1 MESLKKN
8 RIYFLYRNINY
19 LVYWNINLVYEGKNY
34 NFDIPNNVTIDY
46 LKELSSKIFN
56 SDKAL
61 LDLVYK
67 NKKFQIN
74 DENTLIR
81 DLIPEGENN
90 AILTV
95 KINKNEKS
103 PKMGGSFPLATLKSK
118 KFENSEKKELKNINE
133 SLNLEKSNIK
143 TIKNIKLYKE
153 KNENKSM
160 DKKDAKS
167 GKLLKSNNKFCSR
180 NIFMINNSKSINL
193 INKDFDQKI
202 FESTFFKKNKELLAL
217 MKEFNT
223 KIKEV
228 YLSLYK
234 KCKNAGIN
242 NININNNNFSSLTN
256 NSSISS
262 NSNGINNNY
271 FLELTI
277 FEKKLIDFEDKQI
290 KYYRR
295 LLELIQKYYQ
305 NEDFLKLNEFFT
317 NLFIFGINNYK
328 DNTSESIRLIKLKK
342 LLNNNN
348 NNSSLGSS
356 SSKNINKSLPPL
368 NLKNNNSSMIF
379 DKKNN
384 SVNINNSN
392 IYGINSAKN
401 IDNNSTNRQMGSEDE
416 KEKENSKNII
426 NKDNGVKKLRIK
438 RASLVVESKLSMN
451 NINKDD
457 NKNDDNSE
465 KNSFEKNNIN
475 KPNPFPIRKV
485 GTCNTLINLRTRKFS
500 VINEND
506 NDMNISEREM
516 NNNGYGNKKLLN
528 SNLRSS
534 LNYRNSPMKERRII
548 IDPIKIRKKAMN
560 EPLNENV
567 LLSKRKITDINVSS
581 MTVNDSNFNRDKK
594 ASPKKKTKKGINK
607 YDFFM

>member
-1 MESLKKN
+1 M
-8 RIYFLYRNINY
+8 
-19 LVYWNINLVYEGKNY
+19 NINLVYEGKNY

-67 NKKFQIN
+67 NQKFQIN

-81 DLIPEGENN
+81 DLIPNGENN

-95 KINKNEKS
+95 KINKSENS
-103 PKMGGSFPLATLKSK
+103 PKKGEPIPLATLKSK
-118 KFENSEKKELKNINE
+118 KLDSSEKKELKKINE
-133 SLNLEKSNIK
+133 SLNMEKSNIK
-143 TIKNIKLYKE
+143 AIKNIKLFKE
-153 KNENKSM
+153 KSENKSM
-160 DKKDAKS
+160 DKKDTKS
-167 GKLLKSNNKFCSR
+167 GKLLKNNKFGNR

-193 INKDFDQKI
+193 INKDFDAKI
-202 FESTFFKKNKELLAL
+202 FESTFIKKNKELLSL
-217 MKEFNT
+217 MKEFNS

-234 KCKNAGIN
+234 KFKNAGVN
-242 NININNNNFSSLTN
+242 NININYNNYSSLSN

-271 FLELTI
+271 FYELTI
-277 FEKKLIDFEDKQI
+277 YEKKLIDFEDKQI

-305 NEDFLKLNEFFT
+305 NEDFSKLNEFFT
-317 NLFIFGINNYK
+317 NLFIFGINNIK

-348 NNSSLGSS
+348 NNNSSLGNS

-368 NLKNNNSSMIF
+368 NFKNNNSSFFF
-379 DKKNN
+379 DKKNKSIN
-384 SVNINNSN
+384 MNNSN

-401 IDNNSTNRQMGSEDE
+401 NNNISANNQIGSEDE
-416 KEKENSKNII
+416 KEKSKKINSI
-426 NKDNGVKKLRIK
+426 DDRVKKPDPR
-438 RASLVVESKLSMN
+438 RSSLIVESKLSIN

-457 NKNDDNSE
+457 NKSVNNSA
-465 KNSFEKNNIN
+465 NNFFEKNNN
-475 KPNPFPIRKV
+475 EPSPLQIRKAP
-485 GTCNTLINLRTRKFS
+485 TSSTFINLKNRKFS
-500 VINEND
+500 VISDKINNMNINEQENND
-506 NDMNISEREM
+506 NGYMKRLL
-516 NNNGYGNKKLLN
+516 NNNL
-528 SNLRSS
+528 SSS
-534 LNYRNSPMKERRII
+534 LIYRNSPKKVRRII
-548 IDPIKIRKKAMN
+548 IERNSPGRLKKKVMN
-560 EPLNENV
+560 ESLNENA
-567 LLSKRKITDINVSS
+567 LLNKRKIIDINVSS
-581 MTVNDSNFNRDKK
+581 MTVNDSNFIRDKRS
-594 ASPKKKTKKGINK
+594 SPKKKLKKDINK

>member
-1 MESLKKN
+1 M
-8 RIYFLYRNINY
+8 
-19 LVYWNINLVYEGKNY
+19 NINLVYEGKNY

-475 KPNPFPIRKV
+475 EPNPFPIRKV

-516 NNNGYGNKKLLN
+516 NNNGYWNKKLLN

>member
-1 MESLKKN
+1 M
-8 RIYFLYRNINY
+8 
-19 LVYWNINLVYEGKNY
+19 NINLVYEGKNY

-133 SLNLEKSNIK
+133 SLNMEKSNIK

-153 KNENKSM
+153 KSENKSM

-475 KPNPFPIRKV
+475 EPNPFPIRKV

>member
-1 MESLKKN
+1 M
-8 RIYFLYRNINY
+8 
-19 LVYWNINLVYEGKNY
+19 NINLVYEGKNY

-103 PKMGGSFPLATLKSK
+103 PKIGGPIPLATLKSK

-133 SLNLEKSNIK
+133 RLNMEKSNIK

-153 KNENKSM
+153 KSENKSM

-277 FEKKLIDFEDKQI
+277 FEKKLIEFEDKQI

-475 KPNPFPIRKV
+475 EPNPFPIRKV

>member
-1 MESLKKN
+1 M
-8 RIYFLYRNINY
+8 
-19 LVYWNINLVYEGKNY
+19 NINLVYEGKNY

-67 NKKFQIN
+67 NQKFQIS

-81 DLIPEGENN
+81 DLIPKGEDN

-95 KINKNEKS
+95 QINKSENS
-103 PKMGGSFPLATLKSK
+103 PKNGELIPLATLKSK
-118 KFENSEKKELKNINE
+118 KLESSDKKELKKINE
-133 SLNLEKSNIK
+133 SLNMEKSNIK
-143 TIKNIKLYKE
+143 AIKNIKLFKE
-153 KNENKSM
+153 KSETKSM
-160 DKKDAKS
+160 DKKENKS
-167 GKLLKSNNKFCSR
+167 GKLLKNNKFSNR
-180 NIFMINNSKSINL
+180 NIFMVNNSKSINL
-193 INKDFDQKI
+193 INKDFDSKI
-202 FESTFFKKNKELLAL
+202 FESTFIKKNKELLSL
-217 MKEFNT
+217 MKEFNS

-234 KCKNAGIN
+234 KFKNAGVN
-242 NININNNNFSSLTN
+242 NININYNNYSSLSN

-271 FLELTI
+271 FYELTI
-277 FEKKLIDFEDKQI
+277 YEKKLIDFEDKQI

-328 DNTSESIRLIKLKK
+328 DNTSESIKLIKLKK

-368 NLKNNNSSMIF
+368 NFKNNNSSSIF

-384 SVNINNSN
+384 SINMNNSN
-392 IYGINSAKN
+392 MYGINSVKN
-401 IDNNSTNRQMGSEDE
+401 INNNSINKQMGSEEE
-416 KEKENSKNII
+416 KEKAKSINSN
-426 NKDNGVKKLRIK
+426 DGEVKKSKIR
-438 RASLVVESKLSMN
+438 RSSLMVKSKLTMN
-451 NINKDD
+451 NINRED
-457 NKNDDNSE
+457 NKSVDNSE
-465 KNSFEKNNIN
+465 NNSFEKNNN
-475 KPNPFPIRKV
+475 EPSPLPIRKAP
-485 GTCNTLINLRTRKFS
+485 TSNYLFNLKNRKFS
-500 VINEND
+500 VISEKINNMNSIEQEIND
-506 NDMNISEREM
+506 
-516 NNNGYGNKKLLN
+516 NGYGNRIFLN
-528 SNLRSS
+528 NNLSS
-534 LNYRNSPMKERRII
+534 SINYRNSPRKERRITI
-548 IDPIKIRKKAMN
+548 EENSPSKIKKKAMN
-560 EPLNENV
+560 ESLNENAF
-567 LLSKRKITDINVSS
+567 LNKRKIIDINVSS
-581 MTVNDSNFNRDKK
+581 MTVNDSNFIRDKK
-594 ASPKKKTKKGINK
+594 SSPKKKSKKDMNK

>member
-1 MESLKKN
+1 M
-8 RIYFLYRNINY
+8 
-19 LVYWNINLVYEGKNY
+19 NINLVYEGKNY

-67 NKKFQIN
+67 NQKFQIS

-81 DLIPEGENN
+81 DLIPRGEDN

-95 KINKNEKS
+95 QINKSENS
-103 PKMGGSFPLATLKSK
+103 PKNGEPIPLVTLKSK
-118 KFENSEKKELKNINE
+118 KLESSDKKELKKINE
-133 SLNLEKSNIK
+133 SLNMEKSNIK
-143 TIKNIKLYKE
+143 AIKNIKLFKE
-153 KNENKSM
+153 KSETKSM
-160 DKKDAKS
+160 DKKDNKS
-167 GKLLKSNNKFCSR
+167 GKLLKNNKFSNR
-180 NIFMINNSKSINL
+180 NIFMVNNSKSINL
-193 INKDFDQKI
+193 INKDFDSKI
-202 FESTFFKKNKELLAL
+202 FESTFIKKNKELLSL
-217 MKEFNT
+217 MKEFNS

-234 KCKNAGIN
+234 KFKNAGVN
-242 NININNNNFSSLTN
+242 NININYNNYSSLSN

-271 FLELTI
+271 FYELTI
-277 FEKKLIDFEDKQI
+277 YEKKLIDFEDKQI

-328 DNTSESIRLIKLKK
+328 NNTSESIKLIKLKK

-368 NLKNNNSSMIF
+368 NFKNNNSSSNF

-384 SVNINNSN
+384 SINMNNSN
-392 IYGINSAKN
+392 MYGINSVKN
-401 IDNNSTNRQMGSEDE
+401 INNDSINKQMGNEEE
-416 KEKENSKNII
+416 KEKSKSI
-426 NKDNGVKKLRIK
+426 NRRSSLKVK
-438 RASLVVESKLSMN
+438 SKLSMN

-457 NKNDDNSE
+457 NKSVDNSE
-465 KNSFEKNNIN
+465 NNSFEKNNN
-475 KPNPFPIRKV
+475 DPSPLPIRKAP
-485 GTCNTLINLRTRKFS
+485 TSNYLFNLKNRKFS
-500 VINEND
+500 VISEKINNMNSIEQEIND
-506 NDMNISEREM
+506 
-516 NNNGYGNKKLLN
+516 NGYGNRIFLN
-528 SNLRSS
+528 NNLSS
-534 LNYRNSPMKERRII
+534 SINYRNSPRKERRITI
-548 IDPIKIRKKAMN
+548 EENTPSKIKKKAMN
-560 EPLNENV
+560 ESLNENA
-567 LLSKRKITDINVSS
+567 LLNKRKIIDINVSS
-581 MTVNDSNFNRDKK
+581 MTVNDSNFIRDKK
-594 ASPKKKTKKGINK
+594 SSPKKKSKRDMNK

>member
-1 MESLKKN
+1 M
-8 RIYFLYRNINY
+8 
-19 LVYWNINLVYEGKNY
+19 NINLVYEGKNY

-103 PKMGGSFPLATLKSK
+103 PKIGGPIPLATLKSK

-133 SLNLEKSNIK
+133 SLNMEKSNIK

-153 KNENKSM
+153 KSENKSM

-277 FEKKLIDFEDKQI
+277 FEKKLIEFEDKQI

-475 KPNPFPIRKV
+475 EPNPFPIRKV

-516 NNNGYGNKKLLN
+516 NNNGYWNKKLLN

>member
-1 MESLKKN
+1 M
-8 RIYFLYRNINY
+8 
-19 LVYWNINLVYEGKNY
+19 NINLVYEGKNY

-67 NKKFQIN
+67 NQKFQIS

-81 DLIPEGENN
+81 DLIPKGEDN

-95 KINKNEKS
+95 QINKSENS
-103 PKMGGSFPLATLKSK
+103 PKKGEPIPLATLKSK
-118 KFENSEKKELKNINE
+118 KLESSDKKELKKINE
-133 SLNLEKSNIK
+133 SLNMEKSNIK
-143 TIKNIKLYKE
+143 AIKNIKLFKE
-153 KNENKSM
+153 KSETKSM
-160 DKKDAKS
+160 DKKENKS
-167 GKLLKSNNKFCSR
+167 GKLLKNNKFSNR
-180 NIFMINNSKSINL
+180 NIFMVNNSKSINL
-193 INKDFDQKI
+193 INKDFDSKI
-202 FESTFFKKNKELLAL
+202 FESTFIKKNKELLSL
-217 MKEFNT
+217 MKEFNS

-234 KCKNAGIN
+234 KFKNAGVN
-242 NININNNNFSSLTN
+242 NININYNNYSSLSN

-271 FLELTI
+271 FYELTI
-277 FEKKLIDFEDKQI
+277 YEKKLIDFEDKQI

-328 DNTSESIRLIKLKK
+328 DNTSESIKLIKLKK

-368 NLKNNNSSMIF
+368 NFKNNNSSSIF

-384 SVNINNSN
+384 SINMNNSN
-392 IYGINSAKN
+392 MYGINSVKN
-401 IDNNSTNRQMGSEDE
+401 INNNSINKQMGSEEE
-416 KEKENSKNII
+416 KEKAKSINSN
-426 NKDNGVKKLRIK
+426 DGEVKKSKIR
-438 RASLVVESKLSMN
+438 RSSLMVKSKLTMN
-451 NINKDD
+451 NINRED
-457 NKNDDNSE
+457 NKSVDNSE
-465 KNSFEKNNIN
+465 NNSFEKNNN
-475 KPNPFPIRKV
+475 EPSPLPIRKAP
-485 GTCNTLINLRTRKFS
+485 TSNYLFNLKNRKFS
-500 VINEND
+500 VISEKINNMNSIEQEIND
-506 NDMNISEREM
+506 
-516 NNNGYGNKKLLN
+516 NGYGNRIFLN
-528 SNLRSS
+528 NNLSS
-534 LNYRNSPMKERRII
+534 SINYRNSPRKERRITI
-548 IDPIKIRKKAMN
+548 EENSPSKIKKKAMN
-560 EPLNENV
+560 ESLNENAF
-567 LLSKRKITDINVSS
+567 LNKRKIIDINVSS
-581 MTVNDSNFNRDKK
+581 MTVNDSNFIRDKK
-594 ASPKKKTKKGINK
+594 SSPKKKSKKDMNK

>member
-1 MESLKKN
+1 M
-8 RIYFLYRNINY
+8 
-19 LVYWNINLVYEGKNY
+19 NINLVYEGKNY

-67 NKKFQIN
+67 NQKFQIN
-74 DENTLIR
+74 DDNTLIR
-81 DLIPEGENN
+81 DLIPNGENN

-95 KINKNEKS
+95 KINKSENS
-103 PKMGGSFPLATLKSK
+103 PKKGEPIPLATLKSK
-118 KFENSEKKELKNINE
+118 KLDSSEKKELKKINE
-133 SLNLEKSNIK
+133 SLNMEKSNIK
-143 TIKNIKLYKE
+143 AIKNIKLFKE
-153 KNENKSM
+153 KSENKSM
-160 DKKDAKS
+160 DKKDTKS
-167 GKLLKSNNKFCSR
+167 GKLLKNNKFGNR

-193 INKDFDQKI
+193 INKDFDAKI
-202 FESTFFKKNKELLAL
+202 FESTFIKKNKELLSL
-217 MKEFNT
+217 MKEFNS

-234 KCKNAGIN
+234 KFKNAGVN
-242 NININNNNFSSLTN
+242 NININYNNYSSLSN

-271 FLELTI
+271 FYELTI
-277 FEKKLIDFEDKQI
+277 YEKKLIDFEDKQI

-305 NEDFLKLNEFFT
+305 NEDFSKLNEFFT
-317 NLFIFGINNYK
+317 NLFIFGINNIK

-348 NNSSLGSS
+348 NNNSSLGNS

-368 NLKNNNSSMIF
+368 NFKNNNSSFIF

-384 SVNINNSN
+384 SVNMNNSN

-401 IDNNSTNRQMGSEDE
+401 NNNISANNQIGSEDE
-416 KEKENSKNII
+416 KEKSKKINSI
-426 NKDNGVKKLRIK
+426 DDRVKKPDPR
-438 RASLVVESKLSMN
+438 RSSLIVESKLSIN

-457 NKNDDNSE
+457 NKSVNNSA
-465 KNSFEKNNIN
+465 NNFFEQNNN
-475 KPNPFPIRKV
+475 EPSPLQIRKAP
-485 GTCNTLINLRTRKFS
+485 TSSTFINLKNRKFS
-500 VINEND
+500 VISDKINNMNINEQENND
-506 NDMNISEREM
+506 NGYMKRLL
-516 NNNGYGNKKLLN
+516 NNNL
-528 SNLRSS
+528 SSS
-534 LNYRNSPMKERRII
+534 LIYRNSPKKVRRII
-548 IDPIKIRKKAMN
+548 IERNSPGRLKKKVMN
-560 EPLNENV
+560 ESLNENA
-567 LLSKRKITDINVSS
+567 LLNKRKIIDINVSS
-581 MTVNDSNFNRDKK
+581 MTVNDSNFIRDKRS
-594 ASPKKKTKKGINK
+594 SPKKKLKKDINK

>member
-1 MESLKKN
+1 M
-8 RIYFLYRNINY
+8 
-19 LVYWNINLVYEGKNY
+19 NINLVYEGKNY

-67 NKKFQIN
+67 NQKFQIN

-81 DLIPEGENN
+81 DLIPNGENN

-95 KINKNEKS
+95 KINKSENS
-103 PKMGGSFPLATLKSK
+103 PKKGEPIPLATLKSK
-118 KFENSEKKELKNINE
+118 KLDSSEKKELKKINE
-133 SLNLEKSNIK
+133 SLNMEKSNIK
-143 TIKNIKLYKE
+143 AIKNIKLFKE
-153 KNENKSM
+153 KSENKSM
-160 DKKDAKS
+160 DKKDTKS
-167 GKLLKSNNKFCSR
+167 GKLLKNNKFGNR

-193 INKDFDQKI
+193 INKDFDAKI
-202 FESTFFKKNKELLAL
+202 FESTFIKKNKELLSL
-217 MKEFNT
+217 MKEFNS

-234 KCKNAGIN
+234 KFKNAGVN
-242 NININNNNFSSLTN
+242 NININYNNYSSLSN

-271 FLELTI
+271 FYELTI
-277 FEKKLIDFEDKQI
+277 YEKKLIDFEDKQI

-305 NEDFLKLNEFFT
+305 NEDFSKLNEFFT
-317 NLFIFGINNYK
+317 NLFIFGINNIK

-348 NNSSLGSS
+348 NNNSSLGNS

-368 NLKNNNSSMIF
+368 NFKNNNSSFFF
-379 DKKNN
+379 DKKNKSIN
-384 SVNINNSN
+384 MNNSN

-401 IDNNSTNRQMGSEDE
+401 NNNISANNQIGSEDE
-416 KEKENSKNII
+416 KEKSKKINSI
-426 NKDNGVKKLRIK
+426 DDRVKKPDPR
-438 RASLVVESKLSMN
+438 RSSLIVESKLSIN

-457 NKNDDNSE
+457 NKSVNNSA
-465 KNSFEKNNIN
+465 NNFFEKNNN
-475 KPNPFPIRKV
+475 EPSPLQIRKAP
-485 GTCNTLINLRTRKFS
+485 TSSTFINLKNRKFS
-500 VINEND
+500 VISDKINNMNINEQENND
-506 NDMNISEREM
+506 NGYMKRLL
-516 NNNGYGNKKLLN
+516 NNNL
-528 SNLRSS
+528 SSS
-534 LNYRNSPMKERRII
+534 LIYRNSPKKVRRII
-548 IDPIKIRKKAMN
+548 IERNSPGRLKKKVMN
-560 EPLNENV
+560 ESLNENA
-567 LLSKRKITDINVSS
+567 LLNKRKIIDINVSS
-581 MTVNDSNFNRDKK
+581 MTVNDSNFFRDKRS
-594 ASPKKKTKKGINK
+594 SPKKKLKKDINK

>member
-1 MESLKKN
+1 M
-8 RIYFLYRNINY
+8 
-19 LVYWNINLVYEGKNY
+19 NINLVYEGKNY

-153 KNENKSM
+153 KSENKSM

-475 KPNPFPIRKV
+475 EPNPFPIRKV

-516 NNNGYGNKKLLN
+516 NNNGYWNKKLLN

>member
-1 MESLKKN
+1 M
-8 RIYFLYRNINY
+8 
-19 LVYWNINLVYEGKNY
+19 NINLVYEGKNY

-67 NKKFQIN
+67 NQKFQIN
-74 DENTLIR
+74 DDNTLIR
-81 DLIPEGENN
+81 DLIPNGENN

-95 KINKNEKS
+95 KINKSENS
-103 PKMGGSFPLATLKSK
+103 PKKGEPIPLATLKSK
-118 KFENSEKKELKNINE
+118 KLDSSEKKELKKINE
-133 SLNLEKSNIK
+133 SLNVEKSSIK
-143 TIKNIKLYKE
+143 TIKNIKLFKE
-153 KNENKSM
+153 KSETKSM
-160 DKKDAKS
+160 DKKDSKI
-167 GKLLKSNNKFCSR
+167 GKLLKNNKFNNR

-193 INKDFDQKI
+193 INKDFDAKI
-202 FESTFFKKNKELLAL
+202 FESTFIKKNKELLSL
-217 MKEFNT
+217 MKEFNS

-234 KCKNAGIN
+234 KFKNAGVN
-242 NININNNNFSSLTN
+242 NININYNNYSSLSN

-271 FLELTI
+271 FYELTI
-277 FEKKLIDFEDKQI
+277 YEKKLIDFEDKQI

-317 NLFIFGINNYK
+317 NLFIFGINNIK

-348 NNSSLGSS
+348 NNNSSLGNS

-368 NLKNNNSSMIF
+368 NFKNNNSSFFF
-379 DKKNN
+379 DKKNKSIN
-384 SVNINNSN
+384 MNNSN

-401 IDNNSTNRQMGSEDE
+401 NNNISANNQIGSEDE
-416 KEKENSKNII
+416 KEKSKKINSI
-426 NKDNGVKKLRIK
+426 DDRVKKPDPR
-438 RASLVVESKLSMN
+438 RSSLIVESKLSIN

-457 NKNDDNSE
+457 NKSVNNSA
-465 KNSFEKNNIN
+465 NNFFEKNNN
-475 KPNPFPIRKV
+475 EPSPLQIRKAP
-485 GTCNTLINLRTRKFS
+485 TSSTFINLKNRKFS
-500 VINEND
+500 VISDKINNMNINEQENND
-506 NDMNISEREM
+506 NGYMKRLL
-516 NNNGYGNKKLLN
+516 NNNL
-528 SNLRSS
+528 SSS
-534 LNYRNSPMKERRII
+534 LIYRNSPKKVRRII
-548 IDPIKIRKKAMN
+548 IERNSPGRLKKKVMN
-560 EPLNENV
+560 ESLNENA
-567 LLSKRKITDINVSS
+567 LLNKRKIIDINVSS
-581 MTVNDSNFNRDKK
+581 MTVNDSNFIRDKRS
-594 ASPKKKTKKGINK
+594 SPKKKLKKDINK

>member
-1 MESLKKN
+1 M
-8 RIYFLYRNINY
+8 
-19 LVYWNINLVYEGKNY
+19 NINLVYEGKNY

-67 NKKFQIN
+67 NQKFQIN

-81 DLIPEGENN
+81 DLIPNGENN

-95 KINKNEKS
+95 KINKSENS
-103 PKMGGSFPLATLKSK
+103 PKKGEPIPLATLKSK
-118 KFENSEKKELKNINE
+118 KLDSSEKKELKKINE
-133 SLNLEKSNIK
+133 SLNMEKSNIK
-143 TIKNIKLYKE
+143 AIKNIKLFKE
-153 KNENKSM
+153 KSENKSM
-160 DKKDAKS
+160 DKKDTKS
-167 GKLLKSNNKFCSR
+167 GKLLKNNKFGNR

-193 INKDFDQKI
+193 INKDFDAKI
-202 FESTFFKKNKELLAL
+202 FESTFIKKNKELLSL
-217 MKEFNT
+217 MKEFNS

-234 KCKNAGIN
+234 KFKNAGVN
-242 NININNNNFSSLTN
+242 NININYNNYSSLSN

-271 FLELTI
+271 FYELTI
-277 FEKKLIDFEDKQI
+277 YEKKLIDFEDKQI

-305 NEDFLKLNEFFT
+305 NEDFSKLNEFFT
-317 NLFIFGINNYK
+317 NLFIFGINNIK

-348 NNSSLGSS
+348 NNNSSLGNS

-368 NLKNNNSSMIF
+368 NFKNNNSSFLF
-379 DKKNN
+379 DKKNKSIN
-384 SVNINNSN
+384 MNNSN

-401 IDNNSTNRQMGSEDE
+401 NNNISANNQIGSEDE
-416 KEKENSKNII
+416 KEKSKKINSI
-426 NKDNGVKKLRIK
+426 DDGVKKPNPR
-438 RASLVVESKLSMN
+438 RSSLIVESKLSIN

-457 NKNDDNSE
+457 NKSVNNSA
-465 KNSFEKNNIN
+465 NNFFEKNNN
-475 KPNPFPIRKV
+475 EPSPLQIRKAP
-485 GTCNTLINLRTRKFS
+485 TSSTFINLKNRKFS
-500 VINEND
+500 VI
-506 NDMNISEREM
+506 SEKINNM
-516 NNNGYGNKKLLN
+516 NNNEQENNDNGYMKRLLN
-528 SNLRSS
+528 NNLSSS
-534 LNYRNSPMKERRII
+534 LIYRNSPKKVRRII
-548 IDPIKIRKKAMN
+548 IERNSPGRLKKKVMN
-560 EPLNENV
+560 ESLNENA
-567 LLSKRKITDINVSS
+567 LLNKRKIIDINVSS
-581 MTVNDSNFNRDKK
+581 MTVNDSNFIRDKRS
-594 ASPKKKTKKGINK
+594 SPKKKLKKDINK

>member
-1 MESLKKN
+1 M
-8 RIYFLYRNINY
+8 
-19 LVYWNINLVYEGKNY
+19 NINLVYEGKNY

-295 LLELIQKYYQ
+295 LLELIQKYNQ

-475 KPNPFPIRKV
+475 EPNPFPIRKV

>member
-1 MESLKKN
+1 M
-8 RIYFLYRNINY
+8 
-19 LVYWNINLVYEGKNY
+19 NINLVYEGKNY

-133 SLNLEKSNIK
+133 SLNMEKSNIK

-153 KNENKSM
+153 KSENKSM

-475 KPNPFPIRKV
+475 EPNPFPIRKV

-506 NDMNISEREM
+506 NDMNISEREI

>member
-1 MESLKKN
+1 M
-8 RIYFLYRNINY
+8 
-19 LVYWNINLVYEGKNY
+19 NINLVYEGKNY

-67 NKKFQIN
+67 NQKFQIS

-81 DLIPEGENN
+81 DLIPKGEDN

-95 KINKNEKS
+95 QINKSENS
-103 PKMGGSFPLATLKSK
+103 PKNGELIPLATLKSK
-118 KFENSEKKELKNINE
+118 KLESSDKKELKKINE
-133 SLNLEKSNIK
+133 SLNMEKSNIK
-143 TIKNIKLYKE
+143 AIKNIKLFKE
-153 KNENKSM
+153 KSETKSM
-160 DKKDAKS
+160 DKKENKS
-167 GKLLKSNNKFCSR
+167 GKLLKNNKFSNR
-180 NIFMINNSKSINL
+180 NIFMVNNSKSINL
-193 INKDFDQKI
+193 INKDFDSKI
-202 FESTFFKKNKELLAL
+202 FESTFIKKNKELLSL
-217 MKEFNT
+217 MKEFNS

-234 KCKNAGIN
+234 KFKNAGVN
-242 NININNNNFSSLTN
+242 NININYNNYSSLSN

-271 FLELTI
+271 FYELTI
-277 FEKKLIDFEDKQI
+277 YEKKLIDFEDKQI

-328 DNTSESIRLIKLKK
+328 DNTSESIKLIKLKK

-368 NLKNNNSSMIF
+368 NFKNNNSSSIF

-384 SVNINNSN
+384 SINMNNSN
-392 IYGINSAKN
+392 MYGINSVKN
-401 IDNNSTNRQMGSEDE
+401 INNNSINKQMGSEEE
-416 KEKENSKNII
+416 KEKAKSINSN
-426 NKDNGVKKLRIK
+426 DGEVKKSKIR
-438 RASLVVESKLSMN
+438 RSSLMVKSKLTMN
-451 NINKDD
+451 NINKED
-457 NKNDDNSE
+457 NKSVDNSE
-465 KNSFEKNNIN
+465 NNSFEKNNID
-475 KPNPFPIRKV
+475 PSPLPIRKAP
-485 GTCNTLINLRTRKFS
+485 TSNYLFNLKNRKFS
-500 VINEND
+500 VI
-506 NDMNISEREM
+506 SEKINNM
-516 NNNGYGNKKLLN
+516 NNIEQEINDNGYGNRIFLN
-528 SNLRSS
+528 NNLSS
-534 LNYRNSPMKERRII
+534 SINYRNSPRKERRITI
-548 IDPIKIRKKAMN
+548 EENSPSKIKKKAMN
-560 EPLNENV
+560 ESLNENAF
-567 LLSKRKITDINVSS
+567 LNKRKIIDINVSS
-581 MTVNDSNFNRDKK
+581 MTVNDSNFIRDKK
-594 ASPKKKTKKGINK
+594 SSPKKKSKKDMNK

>member
-1 MESLKKN
+1 M
-8 RIYFLYRNINY
+8 
-19 LVYWNINLVYEGKNY
+19 NINLVYEGKNY

-67 NKKFQIN
+67 NQKFQIS

-81 DLIPEGENN
+81 DLIPKGEDN

-95 KINKNEKS
+95 QINKSENS
-103 PKMGGSFPLATLKSK
+103 PKKGELIPLATLKSK
-118 KFENSEKKELKNINE
+118 KLESSDKKELKKINE
-133 SLNLEKSNIK
+133 SLNMEKSNIK
-143 TIKNIKLYKE
+143 AIKNIKLFKE
-153 KNENKSM
+153 KSETKSM
-160 DKKDAKS
+160 DKKENKS
-167 GKLLKSNNKFCSR
+167 GKLLKNNKFSNR
-180 NIFMINNSKSINL
+180 NIFMVNNSKSINL
-193 INKDFDQKI
+193 INKGFDSKI
-202 FESTFFKKNKELLAL
+202 FESTFIKKNKELLSL
-217 MKEFNT
+217 MKEFNS

-234 KCKNAGIN
+234 KFKNAGVN
-242 NININNNNFSSLTN
+242 NININYNNYSSLSN

-271 FLELTI
+271 FYELTI
-277 FEKKLIDFEDKQI
+277 YEKKLIDFEDKQI

-328 DNTSESIRLIKLKK
+328 DNTSESIKLIKLKK

-368 NLKNNNSSMIF
+368 NFKNNNSSSIF

-384 SVNINNSN
+384 SINMNNSN
-392 IYGINSAKN
+392 MYGINSVKN
-401 IDNNSTNRQMGSEDE
+401 INNNSINKQMGSEEE
-416 KEKENSKNII
+416 KEKAKSINSN
-426 NKDNGVKKLRIK
+426 DGEVKKSKIR
-438 RASLVVESKLSMN
+438 RSSLMVKSKLTMN
-451 NINKDD
+451 NINKED
-457 NKNDDNSE
+457 NKSVDNSE
-465 KNSFEKNNIN
+465 NNSFEKNNID
-475 KPNPFPIRKV
+475 PSPLPIRKAP
-485 GTCNTLINLRTRKFS
+485 TSNYLFNLKNRKFS
-500 VINEND
+500 VI
-506 NDMNISEREM
+506 SEKINNM
-516 NNNGYGNKKLLN
+516 NNIEQEINDNGYGNRIFLN
-528 SNLRSS
+528 NNLSS
-534 LNYRNSPMKERRII
+534 SINYRNSPRKERRITI
-548 IDPIKIRKKAMN
+548 EENSPSKIKKKAMN
-560 EPLNENV
+560 ESLNENAF
-567 LLSKRKITDINVSS
+567 LNKRKIIDINVSS
-581 MTVNDSNFNRDKK
+581 MTVNDSNFIRDKK
-594 ASPKKKTKKGINK
+594 SSPKKKSKKDMNK

>member
-1 MESLKKN
+1 M
-8 RIYFLYRNINY
+8 
-19 LVYWNINLVYEGKNY
+19 NINLVYEGKNY

-67 NKKFQIN
+67 NQKFQIS

-81 DLIPEGENN
+81 DLIPKGEDN

-95 KINKNEKS
+95 QINKSENS
-103 PKMGGSFPLATLKSK
+103 PKKGELIPLATLKSK
-118 KFENSEKKELKNINE
+118 KLESSDKKELKKINE
-133 SLNLEKSNIK
+133 SLNMEKSNIK
-143 TIKNIKLYKE
+143 AIKNIKLFKE
-153 KNENKSM
+153 KSETKSM
-160 DKKDAKS
+160 DKKENKS
-167 GKLLKSNNKFCSR
+167 GKLLKNNKFSNR
-180 NIFMINNSKSINL
+180 NIFMVNNSKSINL
-193 INKDFDQKI
+193 INKGFDSKI
-202 FESTFFKKNKELLAL
+202 FESTFIKKNKELLSL
-217 MKEFNT
+217 MKEFNS

-234 KCKNAGIN
+234 KFKNAGVN
-242 NININNNNFSSLTN
+242 NININYNNYSSLSN

-271 FLELTI
+271 FYELTI
-277 FEKKLIDFEDKQI
+277 YEKKLIDFEDKQI

-328 DNTSESIRLIKLKK
+328 DNTSESIKLIKLKK

-368 NLKNNNSSMIF
+368 NFKNNNSSSIF

-384 SVNINNSN
+384 SINMNNSN
-392 IYGINSAKN
+392 MYGINSVKN
-401 IDNNSTNRQMGSEDE
+401 INNNSINKQMGSEEE
-416 KEKENSKNII
+416 KEKAKSINSN
-426 NKDNGVKKLRIK
+426 DGEVKKSKIR
-438 RASLVVESKLSMN
+438 RSSLMVKSKLTMN
-451 NINKDD
+451 NINRED
-457 NKNDDNSE
+457 NKSVDNSE
-465 KNSFEKNNIN
+465 NNSFEKNNN
-475 KPNPFPIRKV
+475 EPSPLPIRKAP
-485 GTCNTLINLRTRKFS
+485 TSNYLFNLKNRKFS
-500 VINEND
+500 VI
-506 NDMNISEREM
+506 SEKINNM
-516 NNNGYGNKKLLN
+516 NNIEQEINDNGYGNRIFLN
-528 SNLRSS
+528 NNLSS
-534 LNYRNSPMKERRII
+534 SINYRNSPRKERRITI
-548 IDPIKIRKKAMN
+548 EENSPSKIKKKAMN
-560 EPLNENV
+560 ESLNENAF
-567 LLSKRKITDINVSS
+567 LNKRKIIDINVSS
-581 MTVNDSNFNRDKK
+581 MTVNDSNFIRDKK
-594 ASPKKKTKKGINK
+594 SSPKKKSKKDMNK

>member
-1 MESLKKN
+1 M
-8 RIYFLYRNINY
+8 
-19 LVYWNINLVYEGKNY
+19 NINLVYEGKNY

-475 KPNPFPIRKV
+475 EPNPFPIRKV

>member
-1 MESLKKN
+1 M
-8 RIYFLYRNINY
+8 
-19 LVYWNINLVYEGKNY
+19 NINLVYEGKNY

-67 NKKFQIN
+67 NQKFQIS

-81 DLIPEGENN
+81 DLIPKGEDN

-95 KINKNEKS
+95 QINKSENS
-103 PKMGGSFPLATLKSK
+103 PKNGELIPLATLKSK
-118 KFENSEKKELKNINE
+118 KLESSDKKELKKINE
-133 SLNLEKSNIK
+133 SLNMEKSNIK
-143 TIKNIKLYKE
+143 AIKNIKLFKE
-153 KNENKSM
+153 KSETKSM
-160 DKKDAKS
+160 DKKENKS
-167 GKLLKSNNKFCSR
+167 GKLLKNNKFSNR
-180 NIFMINNSKSINL
+180 NIFMVNNSKSINL
-193 INKDFDQKI
+193 INKGFDSKI
-202 FESTFFKKNKELLAL
+202 FESTFIKKNKELLSL
-217 MKEFNT
+217 MKEFNS

-234 KCKNAGIN
+234 KFKNAGVN
-242 NININNNNFSSLTN
+242 NININYNNYSSLSN

-271 FLELTI
+271 FYELTI
-277 FEKKLIDFEDKQI
+277 YEKKLIDFEDKQI

-328 DNTSESIRLIKLKK
+328 DNTSESIKLIKLKK

-368 NLKNNNSSMIF
+368 NFKNNNSSSIF

-384 SVNINNSN
+384 SINMNNSN
-392 IYGINSAKN
+392 MYGINSVKN
-401 IDNNSTNRQMGSEDE
+401 INNNSINKQMGSEEE
-416 KEKENSKNII
+416 KEKAKSINSN
-426 NKDNGVKKLRIK
+426 DGEVKKSKIR
-438 RASLVVESKLSMN
+438 RSSLMVKSKLTMN
-451 NINKDD
+451 NINKED
-457 NKNDDNSE
+457 NKSVDNSE
-465 KNSFEKNNIN
+465 NNSFEKNNID
-475 KPNPFPIRKV
+475 PSPLPIRKAP
-485 GTCNTLINLRTRKFS
+485 TSNYLFNLKNRKFS
-500 VINEND
+500 VI
-506 NDMNISEREM
+506 SEKINNM
-516 NNNGYGNKKLLN
+516 NNIEQEINDNGYGNRIFLN
-528 SNLRSS
+528 NNLSS
-534 LNYRNSPMKERRII
+534 SINYRNSPRKERRITI
-548 IDPIKIRKKAMN
+548 EENSPSKIKKKAMN
-560 EPLNENV
+560 ESLNENAF
-567 LLSKRKITDINVSS
+567 LNKRKIIDINVSS
-581 MTVNDSNFNRDKK
+581 MTVNDSNFIRDKK
-594 ASPKKKTKKGINK
+594 SSPKKKSKKDMNK